1 MAFVSGLEMA
11 TDVSCAIICEVRSGS
26 FVDRERRHPTVG
38 RQAEPRVAPAD
49 DHLSGDAHPV
59 TNGRPSGKRRNDD
72 DCGTIP
78 ARMGKMMPFERP
90 SCKGSHVIAPAR
102 ASPTVTLSSPT
113 ATRHERRPG
122 RARAEPELFPPTVL
136 AMRLRSAR
144 RSSYNRMFVTMP
156 LIALADRA
164 GHPHSTVTDSNH
176 PHWFGARWSV
186 GRWVNHR
193 RRR

>member
-1 MAFVSGLEMA
+1 MITA
-11 TDVSCAIICEVRSGS
+11 
-26 FVDRERRHPTVG
+26 
-38 RQAEPRVAPAD
+38 
-49 DHLSGDAHPV
+49 
-59 TNGRPSGKRRNDD
+59 
-72 DCGTIP
+72 TIP

-90 SCKGSHVIAPAR
+90 SCKVACHRPPGSRFPSQSDRLLHP
-102 ASPTVTLSSPT
+102 
-113 ATRHERRPG
+113 HERRPG
-122 RARAEPELFPPTVL
+122 RAPAEPELFPPTVL

-144 RSSYNRMFVTMP
+144 RPSYNPMFVTMP

-176 PHWFGARWSV
+176 PHWFGARRSV

>member
-1 MAFVSGLEMA
+1 MTTA
-11 TDVSCAIICEVRSGS
+11 
-26 FVDRERRHPTVG
+26 
-38 RQAEPRVAPAD
+38 
-49 DHLSGDAHPV
+49 
-59 TNGRPSGKRRNDD
+59 
-72 DCGTIP
+72 TIP

-90 SCKGSHVIAPAR
+90 SCKVAW
-102 ASPTVTLSSPT
+102 
-113 ATRHERRPG
+113 
-122 RARAEPELFPPTVL
+122 L

-144 RSSYNRMFVTMP
+144 RPSYNPMFVTMP

-176 PHWFGARWSV
+176 PHWFGARRSV